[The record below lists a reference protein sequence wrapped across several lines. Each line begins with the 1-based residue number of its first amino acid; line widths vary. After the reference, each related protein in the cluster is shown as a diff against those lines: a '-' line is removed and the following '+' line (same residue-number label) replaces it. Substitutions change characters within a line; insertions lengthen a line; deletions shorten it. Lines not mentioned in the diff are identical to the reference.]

1 MKLTEVQ
8 WCKDPLQKLSHDPNR
23 SMDVDS
29 FTEAVQQAELHLSSQ
44 ARWQITCKAP
54 TQSKSKELFLDPK
67 S

>member
-44 ARWQITCKAP
+44 AH
-54 TQSKSKELFLDPK
+54 
-67 S
+67 